1 MARKTRT
8 TTAPASA
15 PARKPMKGE
24 VVLVVRSIKSPM
36 GRELGERTYALAYP
50 PAMRSAFGKPI
61 IDVERSTV
69 LIWRGDDNVAKVRD
83 EILSA
88 GYTITTMQN

>member
-8 TTAPASA
+8 TTTRFNASE
-15 PARKPMKGE
+15 RKPMKGE

-50 PAMRSAFGKPI
+50 PAMRSSFGKPI
-61 IDVERSTV
+61 IDVERSTI
-69 LIWRGDDNVAKVRD
+69 LLWRGDDNVAKVRD
-83 EILSA
+83 EILSVR
-88 GYTITTMQN
+88 Q